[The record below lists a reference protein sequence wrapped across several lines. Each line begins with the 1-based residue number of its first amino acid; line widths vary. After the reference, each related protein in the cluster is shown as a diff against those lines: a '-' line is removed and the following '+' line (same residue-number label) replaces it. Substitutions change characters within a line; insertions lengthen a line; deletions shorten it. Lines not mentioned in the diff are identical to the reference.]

1 MIPTEILQRCKGVKV
16 LCILNGNCEVEGIM
30 VEFDSSSNI
39 VLKDA
44 TSFRTVKATKLG
56 DKDTRE
62 MTAEFTLMFV
72 PNHSIEFI
80 IPGGAQPGQIVSTV
94 AARGLM

>member
-30 VEFDSSSNI
+30 VEFDVSSNI

-44 TSFRTVKATKLG
+44 VSFRTIKATKTG
-56 DKDTRE
+56 EKDMRE
-62 MTAEFTLMFV
+62 MTAEFQLVFV

-80 IPGGAQPGQIVSTV
+80 IPGGAQPGQIVSSV
-94 AARGLM
+94 ASKGLM